1 MRPYHISKAFPE
13 LFSTPTIFNYW
24 ADKIIGI
31 RGVRDYN
38 KEEVRQVI
46 HVRVDLIQ
54 ANKCAQIRE
63 FLKKG
68 LFTKREIIESLSASN
83 VRECNVNKAIEELKR
98 KDMLIVD
105 ERAWPKRYGI
115 K

>member
-13 LFSTPTIFNYW
+13 LFPTPAIFNYW

-31 RGVRDYN
+31 KGVRDYD

-46 HVRVDLIQ
+46 HVRADRIQ
-54 ANKCAQIRE
+54 VNKCAQIRE

-68 LFTKREIIESLSASN
+68 LFTKREIIESLN
-83 VRECNVNKAIEELKR
+83 GVRECNVNKTLDELK
-98 KDMLIVD
+98 KKGMLIVD
-105 ERAWPKRYGI
+105 ERARPKRYGI

>member
-13 LFSTPTIFNYW
+13 LFPTPTIFNYW

-31 RGVRDYN
+31 KGVRDYN

-54 ANKCAQIRE
+54 VNKCAQIRE

-68 LFTKREIIESLSASN
+68 LFTKREIIESLN
-83 VRECNVNKAIEELKR
+83 GVRECNVNKTLEELK
-98 KDMLIVD
+98 KKGMLIVD
-105 ERAWPKRYGI
+105 ERTWPKRYGI
-115 K
+115 KQ

>member
-13 LFSTPTIFNYW
+13 LFPTPTIFNYW

-31 RGVRDYN
+31 KGVRDYN

-54 ANKCAQIRE
+54 VNKCAQIRE

-68 LFTKREIIESLSASN
+68 LFTKREIIESLN
-83 VRECNVNKAIEELKR
+83 GVRKCNVNKALEELKKKR
-98 KDMLIVD
+98 KADC
-105 ERAWPKRYGI
+105 R
-115 K
+115 